1 VVDSEWNHRIL
12 AIAASVSALVAVK
25 RFWMGQFLGRQTFCK
40 YEVGNRIHLR
50 FRLASFSPI
59 LRSQSIAQYAEKLA
73 MVMKKIL
80 LISQVASLGRDFE
93 KYVGTRGNNMEAPH
107 VDGLDE
113 MDGLLNYSADDASF
127 DGRSTGRPSLF
138 GNSSERAAMEDKSR
152 VIDPDDRNPLTG
164 SLNSSQKIR
173 IIQLLG
179 AWEEPLV
186 GAKAT
191 VRVPVFMCCNSWHI
205 HCMM

>member
-12 AIAASVSALVAVK
+12 AIAASIGAVVAIK

-40 YEVGNRIHLR
+40 YEAGTFMYLR

-59 LRSQSIAQYAEKLA
+59 LRSQYIAQYAEKLA
-73 MVMKKIL
+73 IVMKKIL

-93 KYVGTRGNNMEAPH
+93 KYVGTRGNKLEAPH
-107 VDGLDE
+107 VDGLDV
-113 MDGLLNYSADDASF
+113 LLNYSADDASF
-127 DGRSTGRPSLF
+127 DGRSSNIDGRSTGRAKPI
-138 GNSSERAAMEDKSR
+138 GNSSERAAMEDKAR

-164 SLNSSQKIR
+164 SLNSFQKIR
-173 IIQLLG
+173 ITQLLG

-186 GAKAT
+186 GAKPT
-191 VRVPVFMCCNSWHI
+191 VRIPVMCRNSWHI
-205 HCMM
+205 

>member
-1 VVDSEWNHRIL
+1 
-12 AIAASVSALVAVK
+12 
-25 RFWMGQFLGRQTFCK
+25 
-40 YEVGNRIHLR
+40 VGNGTYLR

-59 LRSQSIAQYAEKLA
+59 LRSQYIAQYAEKLA
-73 MVMKKIL
+73 IVMKKIL

-107 VDGLDE
+107 VDGLDC
-113 MDGLLNYSADDASF
+113 LFNYSADDASL
-127 DGRSTGRPSLF
+127 DGRSSNIDGRSSGRPSLF
-138 GNSSERAAMEDKSR
+138 GNSSERAATEDKAR

-164 SLNSSQKIR
+164 SLNSSQRIR
-173 IIQLLG
+173 IVQLLG

-191 VRVPVFMCCNSWHI
+191 VRVPVMFHNFWHI
-205 HCMM
+205 